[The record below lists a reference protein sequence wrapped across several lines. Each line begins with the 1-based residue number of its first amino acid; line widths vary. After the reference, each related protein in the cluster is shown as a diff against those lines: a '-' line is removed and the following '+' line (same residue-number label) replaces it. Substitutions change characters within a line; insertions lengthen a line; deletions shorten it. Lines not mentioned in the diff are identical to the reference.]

1 MFSEEIKECLH
12 DLKNVYYASALKA
25 SFEDEGIND
34 EDLTDLVLLSGFG
47 DLEVAVKIG
56 GAEANSDIVRCLRRG
71 VVDIVAPL
79 VESSYAAS
87 KFVNA
92 AQIRSQALG
101 VSGVGLHVNLETK
114 TAVINAKDI
123 ISNHKDALRGV
134 VVGRSDLSMSMG
146 LKKSNVDDEVV
157 MDCVKSVLHTAKR
170 NGLMTTMGGTISVN
184 TVPHIINL
192 RRQGLLDRF
201 ETRAVVFDIKSVEP
215 HILSS
220 AIKKA
225 LEYEQLL
232 LDQRA
237 IYHKARAAEL
247 DKRVSSIEGR
257 KNV

>member
-1 MFSEEIKECLH
+1 MFSKEIKDCLY
-12 DLKNVYYASALKA
+12 DLKNLYHASALKA

-79 VESSYAAS
+79 VESEYAVS
-87 KFVNA
+87 KFVKA
-92 AQIRSQALG
+92 AQARSQALG
-101 VSGVGLHVNLETK
+101 VRNVGLHVNLETK
-114 TAVINAKDI
+114 TAVHNAKDI
-123 ISNHKDALRGV
+123 IEAHKNSLRGV

-146 LKKSNVDDEVV
+146 LQKSNVDDEEV
-157 MDCVKSVLHTAKR
+157 MYYVKNVLRCAKM
-170 NGLMTTMGGTISVN
+170 NSLLTTMGGTISVKS
-184 TVPHIINL
+184 VPHIANL

-201 ETRAVVFDIKSVEP
+201 ETRAVVFDIKTIDEP
-215 HILSS
+215 LLEN
-220 AIKKA
+220 AITKA

-232 LDQRA
+232 LAQRA
-237 IYHKARAAEL
+237 VYHKARATEL
-247 DKRVSSIEGR
+247 DNRVESIEGR

>member
-1 MFSEEIKECLH
+1 MFSKEIKDCVY
-12 DLKNVYYASALKA
+12 DLNVVYSASALKA

-79 VESSYAAS
+79 VESSYAVR

-92 AQIRSQALG
+92 AKTKSRALG
-101 VSGVGLHVNLETK
+101 VYDVGLHVNLETK
-114 TAVINAKDI
+114 TAVANAKDI
-123 ISNHKDALRGV
+123 ITDHKDSLRGV

-146 LKKSNVDDEVV
+146 LQKANVDDEDV
-157 MDCVKSVLHTAKR
+157 MDCVRSVLCTSKK
-170 NGLMTTMGGTISVN
+170 NGLMTTMGGTISVKS
-184 TVPHIINL
+184 VPHIISL
-192 RRQGLLDRF
+192 KRQGLLDRF
-201 ETRAVVFDIKSVEP
+201 ETRAVVFNINTVDEHV
-215 HILSS
+215 LSN
-220 AIKKA
+220 AITKA

-237 IYHKARAAEL
+237 VYHKARASEL
-247 DKRVSSIEGR
+247 DSRVKSVEGR
-257 KNV
+257 KND

>member
-1 MFSEEIKECLH
+1 MFSKEIKDCVY
-12 DLKNVYYASALKA
+12 DLNVLYSASALKA

-79 VESSYAAS
+79 VESSYAVS

-92 AQIRSQALG
+92 AKTKSRALG
-101 VSGVGLHVNLETK
+101 VHDVGLHVNLETK
-114 TAVINAKDI
+114 TAVANAKDI
-123 ISNHKDALRGV
+123 ISDHKDSLRGV

-146 LKKSNVDDEVV
+146 LQKSNVDDEVV
-157 MDCVKSVLHTAKR
+157 MDCVRTVLYTAKK
-170 NGLMTTMGGTISVN
+170 NGLMTTMGGTISVK
-184 TVPHIINL
+184 TVPHIISL
-192 RRQGLLDRF
+192 RHQGLLDRF
-201 ETRAVVFDIKSVEP
+201 ETRAVVFDITTSDD

-220 AIKKA
+220 AITKA

-237 IYHKARAAEL
+237 VYHKARAFEL
-247 DKRVSSIEGR
+247 DTRVTSIEGR
-257 KNV
+257 KND

>member
-1 MFSEEIKECLH
+1 MFSKEIKDCVY
-12 DLKNVYYASALKA
+12 DLNVLYSASALKA

-79 VESSYAAS
+79 VESSYAVS

-92 AQIRSQALG
+92 AKTKSSALG
-101 VSGVGLHVNLETK
+101 VHDVGLHVNLETK
-114 TAVINAKDI
+114 TAVANAKDI
-123 ISNHKDALRGV
+123 ISDHKDSLRGV

-146 LKKSNVDDEVV
+146 LQKSNVDDEVV
-157 MDCVKSVLHTAKR
+157 MDCVRSVLYTAKK
-170 NGLMTTMGGTISVN
+170 NGLMTTMGGTISVK
-184 TVPHIINL
+184 TVPHIISL

-201 ETRAVVFDIKSVEP
+201 ETRAVVFDIATSDD

-220 AIKKA
+220 AITKA

-237 IYHKARAAEL
+237 VYHKARAFEL
-247 DKRVSSIEGR
+247 DTRVTSIEGR
-257 KNV
+257 KND

>member
-1 MFSEEIKECLH
+1 MFNEEIKECLH
-12 DLKNVYYASALKA
+12 DLKNVYNASALKA

-92 AQIRSQALG
+92 ARNKAQALG
-101 VSGVGLHVNLETK
+101 VEDVGLHVNLETK
-114 TAVINAKDI
+114 TAVLNAKDI
-123 ISNHKDALRGV
+123 ITNHKDSLKGV

-146 LKKSNVDDEVV
+146 LRKANVDDDVV

-170 NGLMTTMGGTISVN
+170 SGLMTTMGGTISVKS
-184 TVPHIINL
+184 VPHIISL
-192 RRQGLLDRF
+192 RHQGLLDRF
-201 ETRAVVFDIKSVEP
+201 ETRAVVFDIDTSDA
-215 HILSS
+215 HIISN
-220 AIKKA
+220 AITKA
-225 LEYEQLL
+225 LAYEQLL

-237 IYHKARAAEL
+237 VYHNARASEL
-247 DKRVSSIEGR
+247 DIRVKSIEGR
-257 KNV
+257 KND

>member
-1 MFSEEIKECLH
+1 MFNEEIKECLH
-12 DLKNVYYASALKA
+12 DLKNVYNASALKA

-92 AQIRSQALG
+92 ARNKAQALG
-101 VSGVGLHVNLETK
+101 VEDVGLHVNLETK
-114 TAVINAKDI
+114 TAVLNAKDI
-123 ISNHKDALRGV
+123 ITNHKDSLKGV

-146 LKKSNVDDEVV
+146 LRKANVDDDVV

-170 NGLMTTMGGTISVN
+170 SGLMTTMGGTISVKS
-184 TVPHIINL
+184 VPHIISL
-192 RRQGLLDRF
+192 RHQGLLDRF
-201 ETRAVVFDIKSVEP
+201 ETRAVVFDIDASDA
-215 HILSS
+215 HIISN
-220 AIKKA
+220 AITKA
-225 LEYEQLL
+225 LAYE
-232 LDQRA
+232 
-237 IYHKARAAEL
+237 
-247 DKRVSSIEGR
+247 
-257 KNV
+257 